1 MAVYLDFDNIVISRY
16 DQVHGRNSFQKDK
29 ARGLDDDKL
38 TTATVDLG
46 AIIDFASSF
55 GTLVLTRA
63 YADWSADLNA
73 NYQGQ
78 LVGRAVDLVQLFPA
92 AAYGKNG
99 ADIRLAVDAV
109 EDMFRLPDLTHVVIV
124 GGDSDYIA
132 LAQRCKRLGRYVV
145 GIGVAGASSRSLASA
160 CDEFVTYDALPG
172 IPTVAP
178 APAKKATKRTKSKE
192 PDDEPEPADTQAAAT
207 GLLERA
213 LRIGHEKDD
222 ADWLHNSAVKA
233 QMKRMDPS
241 FSEKSLGFRS
251 FSDFLRSRSDV
262 ADLDESSTTRM
273 VRLHQR
279 GSKPRS
285 DPDVR
290 ASGEVPDR
298 VSTYAEAMTERL
310 YFRQLL
316 SGRDFAQSDM
326 IAQQMRNFSY
336 LIGDRETGDTVVV
349 DPAYAANDLV
359 DILESDG
366 MKLSGVLVTH
376 HHPDHVGGSMMGFEL
391 KGLAELLERQSVP
404 VHVNS
409 LEAEWV
415 SRVTGIARSDLTAHE
430 HGDKVNVGDVE
441 IELLH
446 TPGHTPGSQ
455 CFLLDGRLVAGDTLF
470 LEGCGR
476 TDFPGGDVDDMF
488 RSLQQLAAAVRRP
501 DGVSRATGTRWSPAR
516 RCRTCGA
523 PTTCTGRAI
532 WISGEC

>member
-1 MAVYLDFDNIVISRY
+1 MPDTVSAAEIPRVAVYLDFDNIVISRY
-16 DQVHGRNSFQKDK
+16 DQVHGRSSFQKDK
-29 ARGLDDDKL
+29 SRGLEQEKL
-38 TTATVDLG
+38 AKATVDIG

-63 YADWSADLNA
+63 YADWSADINA
-73 NYQGQ
+73 DYQSQ

-178 APAKKATKRTKSKE
+178 VPPKKASRSAKTKTA
-192 PDDEPEPADTQAAAT
+192 DDEPEPADAQAAAT
-207 GLLERA
+207 GLLQRA

-273 VRLHQR
+273 VRLH
-279 GSKPRS
+279 
-285 DPDVR
+285 
-290 ASGEVPDR
+290 
-298 VSTYAEAMTERL
+298 
-310 YFRQLL
+310 
-316 SGRDFAQSDM
+316 RD
-326 IAQQMRNFSY
+326 
-336 LIGDRETGDTVVV
+336 
-349 DPAYAANDLV
+349 
-359 DILESDG
+359 
-366 MKLSGVLVTH
+366 
-376 HHPDHVGGSMMGFEL
+376 
-391 KGLAELLERQSVP
+391 
-404 VHVNS
+404 
-409 LEAEWV
+409 
-415 SRVTGIARSDLTAHE
+415 
-430 HGDKVNVGDVE
+430 
-441 IELLH
+441 
-446 TPGHTPGSQ
+446 
-455 CFLLDGRLVAGDTLF
+455 
-470 LEGCGR
+470 
-476 TDFPGGDVDDMF
+476 
-488 RSLQQLAAAVRRP
+488 
-501 DGVSRATGTRWSPAR
+501 
-516 RCRTCGA
+516 
-523 PTTCTGRAI
+523 
-532 WISGEC
+532 